1 MMVRTKAKPKKVR
14 TPHILV
20 PPTPERIAKAERYIH
35 RSATGPITV
44 RDAPLEQLEADGRIT
59 ERQYAAADKYRHHWH
74 HAGMR
79 ERFSSLRMDG
89 TFGGSNEHVTD
100 NMMWHRAMYT
110 KAVQALGMTASGV
123 VEDIVCRDIRLV
135 DVGRKRL
142 GWGNDPQARAAAETL
157 LKDALDRLADHWG
170 IT

>member
-1 MMVRTKAKPKKVR
+1 MIAKAKAKKRIR

-59 ERQYAAADKYRHHWH
+59 ERQYAAAVKYRHHWH
-74 HAGMR
+74 NAGLR

-89 TFGGSNEHVTD
+89 TFGGSQEHVTD
-100 NMMWHRAMYT
+100 AMVHHRSMYT
-110 KAVQALGMTASGV
+110 QAVQTLGITASGV
-123 VEDIVCRDIRLV
+123 VEDVACREIRLV

-142 GWGNDPQARAAAETL
+142 SWNNDPQARAAAETL
-157 LKDALDRLADHWG
+157 LKDALDRLAHWWG
-170 IT
+170 IS